1 MALTESVMTTM
12 NADPTD
18 PDTADGS
25 TPSSSTEGTDSG
37 PAGGRASSDD
47 ARRPLEEEAPEA
59 DTAEQRA
66 DVVQRGDDPLTD
78 ADRSAANDADIAE
91 QARVVELD
99 EDDYR

>member
-18 PDTADGS
+18 PGTANGS
-25 TPSSSTEGTDSG
+25 APSSSAEGTDSG
-37 PAGGRASSDD
+37 PAGSRAASDD